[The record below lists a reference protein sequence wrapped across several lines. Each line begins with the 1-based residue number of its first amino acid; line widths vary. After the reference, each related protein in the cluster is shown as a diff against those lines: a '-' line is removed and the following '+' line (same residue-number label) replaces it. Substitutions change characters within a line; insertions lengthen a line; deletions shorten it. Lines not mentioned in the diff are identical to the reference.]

1 MFKRKIE
8 SYLETYLNSDEERI
22 LCVDGARQVGKS
34 FIIRALAKKYYINYV
49 EVNMIDDYA
58 GDKLFADVKN
68 KDEFY
73 LQLSI
78 LHGDKLKERE
88 NTIVFLDEIQVYP
101 HLLTMLKS
109 LRYDNRFKY
118 ICSGSLLGVT
128 LHKTT
133 SIPMGSIL
141 EKEMY
146 PIFP

>member
-34 FIIRALAKKYYINYV
+34 FIIRVLAKKYYTNYV

-73 LQLSI
+73 L
-78 LHGDKLKERE
+78 
-88 NTIVFLDEIQVYP
+88 
-101 HLLTMLKS
+101 
-109 LRYDNRFKY
+109 
-118 ICSGSLLGVT
+118 
-128 LHKTT
+128 
-133 SIPMGSIL
+133 
-141 EKEMY
+141 
-146 PIFP
+146 